1 MLKIGLTGGIGC
13 GKSTVCNL
21 FRELGATI
29 IDADIIAKELVMPGL
44 PTLERL
50 VEIFGTQILLK
61 DGCLDRSKLRDLV
74 FQDPTMK
81 QQLEK
86 IMHPPIYRRI
96 TEEFEN
102 AHGLYC
108 IAAIPLLLET
118 GQSRIVD
125 RVLIIDCRV
134 TDQIERVMKRDGL
147 AYDRVLSII
156 DSQMQ
161 REQRLALADDVI
173 DNSTV
178 IAQLAEQV
186 KRLHNSYNLLATV
199 RTPPA

>member
-21 FRELGATI
+21 FQELGVTI

-50 VEIFGTQILLK
+50 VEIFGNANSTEATAAWTEANS
-61 DGCLDRSKLRDLV
+61 GNWC
-74 FQDPTMK
+74 FPDPKKK
-81 QQLEK
+81 QQLEN

-118 GQSRIVD
+118 GKKPD
-125 RVLIIDCRV
+125 R
-134 TDQIERVMKRDGL
+134 
-147 AYDRVLSII
+147 
-156 DSQMQ
+156 
-161 REQRLALADDVI
+161 
-173 DNSTV
+173 
-178 IAQLAEQV
+178 
-186 KRLHNSYNLLATV
+186 
-199 RTPPA
+199 